1 MLRRIAPLIDPASTP
16 VIFVK
21 RRKSGQ
27 DTRLD
32 IPVVGEETLRLA
44 ADCGVRVLALEAG
57 GVMLATAPD
66 TLWEIASDLELT
78 VIGI

>member
-1 MLRRIAPLIDPASTP
+1 MLRRVATLIDPAAP
-16 VIFVK
+16 PAVFVK

-44 ADCGVRVLALEAG
+44 AESGVRVVALEAG
-57 GVMLATAPD
+57 GVMLAAEPE
-66 TLWEIASDLELT
+66 TLWELASGLDIT